1 MIKILED
8 LQFYPDFSLLEDGS
22 LTFRGRLYIPDDS
35 TIKREL
41 LDEAL
46 ITFCRNPKHKCNIL
60 IGVRILVELHLFGKS
75 FIDYYVMLLMIYNYI
90 KVGLLF
96 LRPLI
101 YIMGPNFLFKREV
114 NTYLVGG
121 LC

>member
-8 LQFYPDFSLLEDGS
+8 LHSYPDFSLLEDGS
-22 LTFRGRLYIPDDS
+22 LTVRGRLYVSDDP

-46 ITFCRNPKHKCNIL
+46 ITFCHNPQHKCNIL
-60 IGVRILVELHLFGKS
+60 IGAIILVELHLFGKS
-75 FIDYYVMLLMIYNYI
+75 FVDYYVMILMIYNYI

-96 LRPLI
+96 LSPLV
-101 YIMGPNFLFKREV
+101 YIMGPNFLFKGEV